1 MKSSFSKTL
10 LVLGLALAWQHSSSG
25 AVTGWLDWRG
35 PFQNGTSQEKGLPD
49 KIDGK
54 KTLWT
59 ADLPG
64 QSTPVIANGKLYING
79 FEGDGTELR
88 EVIAC
93 LDAETG
99 KVLWKYAFNDFLS
112 DIIYLR
118 YSTSSPVIDPETGN
132 VYMQGT
138 QGILACFT
146 ADGKWLWE
154 HSLMEEYG
162 RMTFP
167 NARTASPIVDQDL
180 VITRGITSNWG
191 AQGAPGD
198 RFYAFDKKTGEL
210 VWSSTPGGRP
220 QDNTFSHPM
229 LTWSPGGTASAS
241 SIRRPAIVRW
251 WR

>member
-1 MKSSFSKTL
+1 MKISYSTFIAL
-10 LVLGLALAWQHSSSG
+10 CVALALHSSSTA

-35 PFQNGTSQEKGLPD
+35 PFQNSTTSEKGLPG
-49 KIDGK
+49 KIDSK
-54 KTLWT
+54 QALWT
-59 ADLPG
+59 SDLPG

-79 FEGDGTELR
+79 FRGESSDLQ

-93 LDAETG
+93 FDAETG
-99 KVLWKYAFNDFLS
+99 KLIWEYRFNDFLS

-118 YSTSSPVIDPETGN
+118 YSTSSPTIDPETGN

-167 NARTASPIVDQDL
+167 NGRTASPIVDKDL
-180 VITRGITSNWG
+180 VITRGITANWG
-191 AQGAPGD
+191 AQGVPGD
-198 RFYAFDKKTGEL
+198 
-210 VWSSTPGGRP
+210 
-220 QDNTFSHPM
+220 
-229 LTWSPGGTASAS
+229 
-241 SIRRPAIVRW
+241 
-251 WR
+251 